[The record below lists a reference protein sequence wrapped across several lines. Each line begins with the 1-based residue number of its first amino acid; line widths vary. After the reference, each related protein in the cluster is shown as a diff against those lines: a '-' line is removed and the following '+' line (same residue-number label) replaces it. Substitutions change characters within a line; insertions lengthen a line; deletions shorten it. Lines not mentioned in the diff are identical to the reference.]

1 MNAKKLG
8 IWSASMTGAIVLL
21 SVLKNI
27 LVDVQ
32 FLSALNTI
40 ASPLL
45 LIAALVC
52 GYFLFKDKV
61 SFAGNVVWAVI
72 AIQFGL
78 ALQNLESV
86 SYGIFVSKAE
96 FIQILATLLY
106 AAGCAA
112 IVVALLDK
120 KFLQIL
126 PAGFGALVLG
136 AILRSINGTFAAT
149 EILLYAALVVMQR
162 DIFPNHNYIF
172 RIAAVVLAVLSLS
185 TIGIMGAVCWII
197 FAFILVPAGKGGKFC
212 FSFAKFT
219 AVLCALTVILS
230 FVAYFTGKPMGA
242 VEYINEQI
250 SSVKEQIEHA
260 EAEIVSLQETVAGYK
275 EELVAQ
281 QSELVAANIAMEE
294 ANETYKEM
302 ETAYQ
307 QADAN
312 LDKICSRSYYSSWYC
327 TIECSSLH
335 TAVSDCLDALEGQ
348 DVVIRQCE
356 STIGSIENS
365 ISGLN
370 SQIES
375 AEANI
380 TYVKENIENLKG
392 TLASLRSRISVEWL
406 LVLVSF
412 VALVLG
418 VAALGGFAYSFFA
431 GKDAKFT
438 LAACGA
444 LALSALLHLLTGMV
458 RSSAWSAPTFVY
470 LISSPHFFSIAI
482 AVFLAV
488 VLCKKCPKPVV
499 FRVLTIIAAVLLGGT
514 AVASGA
520 IYVYVLYVITLI
532 CIALVLVPPVF
543 TEYNSIAKHI
553 FFTFI
558 SGGVWQLIWTYHVT
572 KNLNKVAAVET
583 RKPGV
588 ELALCLFLPF
598 YYSFWLL
605 KTGENVEAYGA
616 EKGKQYKLDILC
628 LVFAFL
634 CPLVSTVLI
643 QNKINQIVGKP
654 E

>member
-1 MNAKKLG
+1 MNTKKLS
-8 IWSASMTGAIVLL
+8 IWSASLTGAIVVLGL
-21 SVLKNI
+21 LKNI
-27 LVDVQ
+27 LMDVM
-32 FLSALNTI
+32 FLSALNTVF
-40 ASPLL
+40 SPLL

-52 GYFLFKDKV
+52 GYLLFKDKV

-136 AILRSINGTFAAT
+136 VIFRSINGTFAVT

-162 DIFPNHNYIF
+162 DVFPNHNYIF

-197 FAFILVPAGKGGKFC
+197 FAFILVPVGKGGKFS

-219 AVLCALTVILS
+219 AVLCALTVLLS
-230 FVAYFTGKPMGA
+230 LVAYFSGDPMRA
-242 VEYINEQI
+242 IENTNDQI
-250 SSVKEQIEHA
+250 ASMKEETVA
-260 EAEIVSLQETVAGYK
+260 KEDYVASLQETIAGYQA
-275 EELVAQ
+275 ELVTK
-281 QSELVAANIAMEE
+281 QSELVAANIALEE
-294 ANETYKEM
+294 ANTTLTEM
-302 ETAYQ
+302 QTALQ
-307 QADAN
+307 KAEAN
-312 LDKICSRSYYSSWYC
+312 LDAVCSRSYYSSWYC
-327 TIECSSLH
+327 STECYSLH
-335 TAVSDCLDALEGQ
+335 TAVSDCQDTLEAQ
-348 DVVIRQCE
+348 DQVILQCQ
-356 STIGSIENS
+356 STVGSIEND
-365 ISGLN
+365 INTLN
-370 SQIES
+370 SQIQY
-375 AEANI
+375 AENDVTETEASI
-380 TYVKENIENLKG
+380 SRLKEQ
-392 TLASLRSRISVEWL
+392 LASLRSQLSTHWL
-406 LVLVSF
+406 VVLVSF
-412 VALVLG
+412 VALALG
-418 VAALGGFAYSFFA
+418 VAALGGIAYSFFT
-431 GKDAKFT
+431 GKDAKIT

-458 RSSAWSAPTFVY
+458 RYTAWSAPTFVY
-470 LISSPHFFSIAI
+470 LISSPHFFSIVI
-482 AVFLAV
+482 AAFLAV
-488 VLCKKCPKPVV
+488 ILAKKCPKPVV
-499 FRVLTIIAAVLLGGT
+499 FRVLAIIAAVLLGLT
-514 AVASGA
+514 ALASGA
-520 IYVYVLYVITLI
+520 VYVYALYVVTLI
-532 CIALVLVPPVF
+532 CIALVLVPSVF

-558 SGGVWQLIWTYHVT
+558 SGGIWQLIWTYHVT
-572 KNLNKVAAVET
+572 KNLNKVAAAEN
-583 RKPGV
+583 RKPAL
-588 ELALCLFLPF
+588 ELVLCMFLPF

-605 KTGENVEAYGA
+605 KTAENVELYGA
-616 EKGKQYKLDILC
+616 EKGKQYKLDIVC